1 MVEPHEKE
9 EHRPAEESKEEQQ
22 PAKETEEHK
31 EKKKMSRFKAAK
43 EKIKETFRRGKSH
56 EKKEEGTKPI
66 EA

>member
-1 MVEPHEKE
+1 LNPRFVLSCV
-9 EHRPAEESKEEQQ
+9 A
-22 PAKETEEHK
+22 EEHK